1 MMVWMFV
8 VVAVMVMEL
17 VVNDIVVVVYYVK
30 KVGKEA
36 EAEEVNYTWKEV
48 DLPRVEQ
55 VEEVL
60 NVVRLG
66 LKIINYLI
74 PAILSSIPD
83 SNKSVALLQW
93 TVFLEELELEVL
105 MV

>member
-1 MMVWMFV
+1 MMIWMFV
-8 VVAVMVMEL
+8 VVVVVELAVT
-17 VVNDIVVVVYYVK
+17 DIVAVYYME

-36 EAEEVNYTWKEV
+36 EAEEVNYTLKVV